1 MKRKGLLRKAIYLI
15 LFAILG
21 LCFIL
26 ISEEYKDNSKPDEYV
41 IKDYYPE
48 LTNEKYEIIGGKEF
62 INLFEEGKH
71 IIVIGSKKT
80 DWSLYYM
87 TQIEEI
93 IKENNIESIYY
104 YDINNDKAQDNKN
117 YYDIK
122 KLLKGSL
129 ISTDENQSTLLS
141 PSFYIIEEGK
151 VLYYN
156 IDTVAMRNTDK
167 PADYWNE
174 ETKIEFKNEITEALN
189 KYYLNNAK

>member
-1 MKRKGLLRKAIYLI
+1 MKRKGLLRKAIYLV
-15 LFAILG
+15 LFAVLG

-26 ISEEYKDNSKPDEYV
+26 ISEEYKDNSKPNEYV

-87 TQIEEI
+87 TQIEAVLT
-93 IKENNIESIYY
+93 ENNVKNIYY

-129 ISTDENQSTLLS
+129 VTTDDNHSNLFS
-141 PSFYIIEEGK
+141 GGCF
-151 VLYYN
+151 
-156 IDTVAMRNTDK
+156 ID
-167 PADYWNE
+167 
-174 ETKIEFKNEITEALN
+174 
-189 KYYLNNAK
+189 